1 MSLSSYASSK
11 VFGYAFDFF
20 CSVCDHLRAPH
31 CPFYGNGQSTFDRF
45 CNQSFCEYA
54 RKNLSLRR
62 ECERIRSQF
71 IVLRMAYS
79 IIVAIDDNV
88 YCLLVLLFDNF
99 VEATLAR
106 RWLSSQY
113 YAIG

>member
-1 MSLSSYASSK
+1 MFAITSERLIVPSMETDNRRLIASAISLS
-11 VFGYAFDFF
+11 VNT
-20 CSVCDHLRAPH
+20 L
-31 CPFYGNGQSTFDRF
+31 
-45 CNQSFCEYA
+45 E
-54 RKNLSLRR
+54 KNLSLRR